1 MFWPEAVSVI
11 PAVVSPLQQGVGGV
25 GGGGL
30 VLLLVGGVN
39 SVWNLIRIKPQA
51 IDLH

>member
-1 MFWPEAVSVI
+1 MFWPEAAFVI
-11 PAVVSPLQQGVGGV
+11 PAVVSPSGGS
-25 GGGGL
+25 GGG
-30 VLLLVGGVN
+30 GGVN